1 MSSVLFQQVVD
12 HFGNQP
18 KTATALN
25 IKQPTVNYMLST
37 GVISVEVALR
47 IQKATKGK
55 FNALD
60 LRPSLKENFESI
72 NVA

>member
-12 HFGNQP
+12 HFGSQP

-25 IKQPTVNYMLST
+25 IKQPTVSYMLRT
-37 GVISVEVALR
+37 GVISVDVALR
-47 IQKATKGK
+47 IQKTTNGK